1 VIEMTLRIF
10 LLMICLLM
18 PAGCARVKVSNISTA
33 TEDSTLVAERI
44 SPSVLSPALTY
55 EQRQGK
61 NLYLKYCAVC
71 HGAQGGADGFNTYNL
86 DPKPHDLTDSAYVAA
101 LSDGALTQVIELGG
115 RGVNKSVLM
124 PAYGWT
130 VNEDQI
136 SYLVSYVRV
145 LARNVPVR

>member
-1 VIEMTLRIF
+1 MKTRAF
-10 LLMICLLM
+10 LLCVFLL
-18 PAGCARVKVSNISTA
+18 AGCSREEPSAAKFVA
-33 TEDSTLVAERI
+33 ADSAQVGGWI
-44 SPSVLSPALTY
+44 SPDVLAPILTY

-61 NLYLKYCAVC
+61 YLYLKYCAVC

-86 DPKPHDLTDSAYVAA
+86 NPKPHDLSDSAYVAD
-101 LSDGALTQVIELGG
+101 LSDGSLTRIIGLGG

-130 VNEDQI
+130 LNKDQI

-145 LARNVPVR
+145 LARGDTGEIKPQ

>member
-1 VIEMTLRIF
+1 MKSILVLCCS
-10 LLMICLLM
+10 LLSL
-18 PAGCARVKVSNISTA
+18 GCSKENVGSFHPEENDTSQVVGKISG
-33 TEDSTLVAERI
+33 EII
-44 SPSVLSPALTY
+44 SPSNTY

-61 NLYLKYCAVC
+61 YLYLKYCAVC
-71 HGAQGGADGFNTYNL
+71 HGDEGGADGFNTYNL
-86 DPKPHDLTDSAYVAA
+86 DPKPHSLADSSYVAA
-101 LSDGALTQVIELGG
+101 LSDGSLTQVIGLGG

-130 VNEDQI
+130 LSEAQI